1 MLAGNPANKFIPERY
16 PHARRFIPE
25 PSCRLPS
32 KESPMSTTP
41 ASTASAVSTWTID
54 PAHSVVELAVKH
66 MMFSTVKGRFQNVAG
81 TISLDEGALANSSV
95 SAQIDAASIS
105 TGESNRD
112 GHLRSADFLDVESFP
127 SISFVSTGVIPRGGS
142 SFVIVGDLTIRGV
155 TQEVSLEAELA
166 GKGADPWGGQ
176 RAGFT
181 ATTAIN
187 RKDFGLTW
195 NQGLE
200 AGGVLVSDQVK
211 ITLEIQATQQ

>member
-1 MLAGNPANKFIPERY
+1 
-16 PHARRFIPE
+16 
-25 PSCRLPS
+25 
-32 KESPMSTTP
+32 MSTSAS
-41 ASTASAVSTWTID
+41 ASTVSAWAID
-54 PAHSVVELAVKH
+54 PSHSVVELAVKH
-66 MMFSTVKGRFQNVAG
+66 MMFSTVKGRFPNVAG
-81 TISLDEGALANSSV
+81 VISLDEGNLANSSV

-112 GHLRSADFLDVESFP
+112 GHLRSADFLDVENFP
-127 SISFVSTGVIPRGGS
+127 EIRFVSTGIVPRGGAA
-142 SFVIVGDLTIRGV
+142 FVIVGDLTIRGV
-155 TQEVSLEAELA
+155 TQEVTLDAELA

-200 AGGVLVSDQVK
+200 TGGVLVSDQVK
-211 ITLEIQATQQ
+211 ITLEIQATQQG